1 MENKYLLTFVSTH
14 DAISAEKTLS
24 QYIKTTIRPT
34 PREITASCG
43 ISIEIRDLD
52 FCMENS
58 LLGRIPIYK
67 VYKYEDGRFI
77 ETDILKE

>member
-14 DAISAEKTLS
+14 DAISAEKMLS

-43 ISIEIRDLD
+43 ISIEIQDLD

-58 LLGRIPIYK
+58 LFSRIRIHR
-67 VYKYEDGRFI
+67 VYKYENRKYA
-77 ETDILKE
+77 ELKL

>member
-1 MENKYLLTFVSTH
+1 METRYLLTFLSTH

-52 FCMENS
+52 FCIENS
-58 LLGRIPIYK
+58 LFGRIRIYK
-67 VYKYEDGRFI
+67 VYKYKYGKYV
-77 ETDILKE
+77 ETEL